1 MEKITTNIA
10 LLAGLLNT
18 QIIVPGKKNLPTFN
32 HQFSTPKFFAMA
44 LEMVDDPQ
52 DQQDYNDNSG
62 GGRSGGRGGGGGGM
76 LAFLPLL
83 FALFKGGGGK
93 GKMLILLLLAGGA
106 YFLMKSDGCS
116 GGGGLTD
123 AISQFAT
130 GGILDPNQFKKAS
143 VYEAL
148 EDNDTKNP
156 LPEAVSLERFAP
168 SRQNQGQQ
176 GSCVAWSSA
185 YAARTIIESASTA
198 ADPNSIAYS
207 PAFLYN
213 QIGLDGCQGSY
224 LIRAME
230 FMTNKGSVPYNQ
242 FPYDESDCSRQPS
255 GQLSGEALQH
265 RMHGFNRLTE
275 SDAPN
280 GINLRA
286 IKEHLAKDAPVVIGM
301 MVGGSFMQDM
311 VGQKVWHPT
320 DDDYRQ
326 MGFGGHAMCVV
337 GYDDRLEGG
346 AFQIMN
352 SWGPEWGENGIG
364 YVRYGDFKEFVREA
378 YGVDPMP
385 KRGAALNVDFE
396 CTVGL
401 VNNDTKQYIPLR
413 AGGSN
418 NFTTV
423 TPVKKGTKF
432 KMEIKNAVECYIYLF
447 TPNTAGSS
455 FVLFPYKPV
464 HSPYCGITGTR
475 LFPRKE
481 SIRADS
487 IGNKDFM
494 GVVVSKQALDYNA
507 VNAAINRSSQPTYA
521 GKLNEAINA
530 FSIKNVTY
538 SNSNSGTIY
547 FKADASERNNVVG
560 CVVEINKQ

>member
-1 MEKITTNIA
+1 M
-10 LLAGLLNT
+10 
-18 QIIVPGKKNLPTFN
+18 P
-32 HQFSTPKFFAMA
+32 

-62 GGRSGGRGGGGGGM
+62 GGGGGNRGGGGGGGIF
-76 LAFLPLL
+76 AFLPLL
-83 FALFKGGGGK
+83 FSMFGGGGGGK
-93 GKMLILLLLAGGA
+93 GKLILLLLLVGGG
-106 YFLMKSDGCS
+106 YLFFRSGGCS
-116 GGGGLTD
+116 GSTGEGGIAD
-123 AISQFAT
+123 VISKFAT
-130 GGILDPNQFKKAS
+130 GGMLDPNQFKKAS
-143 VYEAL
+143 VYESL
-148 EDNDTKNP
+148 EDDNGKNP
-156 LPEAVSLERFAP
+156 LPESVSLARFAP

-198 ADPNSIAYS
+198 ADPNSVAFS
-207 PAFLYN
+207 PSFLYN

-224 LIRAME
+224 IIRAMQ
-230 FMTNKGSVPYNQ
+230 FMTSKGAVPFNQ
-242 FPYDESDCSRQPS
+242 FPYDDQDCSRQPD
-255 GQLSGEALQH
+255 GQLQNEAMQN
-265 RMHGFNRLTE
+265 RMHGFNRLTI
-275 SDAPN
+275 SDDPN

-311 VGQKVWHPT
+311 MGQKVWHPT

-326 MGFGGHAMCVV
+326 IGFGGHAMCVI

-352 SWGPEWGENGIG
+352 SWGPDWGENGIG
-364 YVRYGDFKEFVREA
+364 YVRYSDFKEFVREA

-413 AGGSN
+413 AGGTN
-418 NFTTV
+418 NFATV
-423 TPVKKGTKF
+423 SPVKKGTQF
-432 KMEIKNAVECYIYLF
+432 KIEIKNAVACYIYLF
-447 TPNTAGSS
+447 TPNASGSS
-455 FVLFPYKPV
+455 FVLFPYKPI

-475 LFPRKE
+475 LFPRQQ

-494 GVVVSKQALDYNA
+494 GVVVSKEALDYNA
-507 VNAAINRSSQPTYA
+507 LNAAINRSSASTYA
-521 GKLNEAINA
+521 GKLNEAIAAVAIRNVQYNNTNA
-530 FSIKNVTY
+530 
-538 SNSNSGTIY
+538 GTIY
-547 FKADASERNNVVG
+547 FKANAHESNNVIG
-560 CVVEINKQ
+560 CVVEIDKE